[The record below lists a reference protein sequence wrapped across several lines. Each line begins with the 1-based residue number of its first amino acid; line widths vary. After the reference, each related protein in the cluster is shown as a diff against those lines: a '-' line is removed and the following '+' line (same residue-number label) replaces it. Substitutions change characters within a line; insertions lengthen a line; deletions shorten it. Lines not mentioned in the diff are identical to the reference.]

1 MTNKTVRPIMTVEAR
16 DALDKFHSSTG
27 FESRSESIVAILM
40 LNKDRH
46 MLQDEIQRMEMNRR
60 KVNELNNEK
69 LASQKRKVMEYKIL
83 SGLMTAACVA
93 LIATMMI
100 TAS

>member
-16 DALDKFHSSTG
+16 DALDAFHKSTG
-27 FESRSESIVAILM
+27 FESRSESIVAIGM

-46 MLQDEIQRMEMNRR
+46 MLQDEIQRMERNHR

-69 LASQKRKVMEYKIL
+69 LSNQKRKTMEYKIL
-83 SGLMTAACVA
+83 SSLMTAACVA
-93 LIATMMI
+93 LVVTMMI